1 MNTKKQNVIIASAA
15 VFTLVSLTHLMRV
28 IGDVKLLVNGHSIS
42 LWMSVL
48 AIILAGVLALLNLS
62 LIKDKGKVFWLKYV
76 LGLIVFDALF
86 ALYFWLNNLSYLG
99 ISASSFLF
107 FFVLDVVLL
116 IILAYYINRL
126 KTLSKK
132 HI

>member
-86 ALYFWLNNLSYLG
+86 TLYFWLNNLSYLG

-132 HI
+132 QI

>member
-86 ALYFWLNNLSYLG
+86 TLYFWLNNLSYLG

>member
-28 IGDVKLLVNGHSIS
+28 ISDVKLLVNGHSIS

-86 ALYFWLNNLSYLG
+86 TLYFWLNNLSYLG

-132 HI
+132 QI